1 MNIFL
6 CLLGPSLISLNIY
19 KKLENKEFNKFEYIY
34 NYFLFVF
41 FNNFFA
47 SIVSILLFKASTS
60 IDNALINLP
69 VFAVKYIVIS
79 SIFSIILPFVI
90 VSINK
95 NIKYSIE
102 VEKNDKKRKTNKK
115 K

>member
-1 MNIFL
+1 MNVFL

-19 KKLENKEFNKFEYIY
+19 KKLRNQELNKYEYIY
-34 NYFLFVF
+34 NYFISVF
-41 FNNFFA
+41 FNNLFA
-47 SIVSILLFKASTS
+47 SIVSILLFNTSTS
-60 IDNALINLP
+60 IDKALTNLP
-69 VFAVKYIVIS
+69 GFAVKYIAIS
-79 SIFSIILPFVI
+79 TAFSIILPFII

-102 VEKNDKKRKTNKK
+102 VEKNDEKRKTNKK